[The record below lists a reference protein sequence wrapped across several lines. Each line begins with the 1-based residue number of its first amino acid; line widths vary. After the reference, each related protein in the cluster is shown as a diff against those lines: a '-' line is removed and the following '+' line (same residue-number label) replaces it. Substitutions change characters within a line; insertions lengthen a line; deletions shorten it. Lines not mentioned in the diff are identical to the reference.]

1 MAEPTTAGYNPI
13 DTQLLADAT
22 VAPVIT
28 TPTTFIAQDVRKKE
42 VQPDLSSNPFAQAP
56 SLFGSQFKE
65 EPRALKG
72 YTNESYNEA
81 YAPLSN
87 GEYIGRYENF
97 IPGTNNQERLAQQQ
111 TTAEKWTNGF
121 GKLLGKTGVAVLGGT
136 LGVVDSL
143 VEGISK
149 GSLSEAYNTDFN
161 NYLDD
166 LNVKLDYKLP
176 NYYTEQENNASLF
189 GQVATTNFWAD
200 KVFGGLSFTAGLL
213 ISEGIWT
220 AATGGVGL
228 LAQESQLAK
237 LAKWTV
243 KGAGGEAKTL
253 EALNAAKTL
262 SKGSSTALLEAETTA
277 LGRKVSD
284 QVLGKIGEINKTTS
298 INAYKIRKIA
308 DVALVATRSAG
319 YEAGMEARQY
329 MNSTE
334 HDWLEN
340 YQKVNGVDPTPEEYS
355 AFKDQLTTTGNYVF
369 GANMIIVGT
378 SNLAQFG
385 NALIG
390 KTVNPNVGN
399 NFLKRSLLGIGFDKT
414 ITEEGK
420 ILYKALEATKGQRI
434 AGKVW
439 GVLGAAIPEAQEE
452 MGQRVVSQT
461 AERYMLNA
469 FDPEKTKTTY
479 GVADA
484 FTEALQD
491 TYGTKEGLSEGLIGA
506 IVGVLGAGVHS
517 RFKFGNVTAEREET
531 QRTVDYANTFT
542 ADNHINNVIAN
553 NKIQASQESKQEAI
567 QRGDLT
573 GELLADAESAI
584 AHIERNQAISSVQEG
599 FFDFQRQINAVK
611 NDELAK
617 ELGLGTGQE
626 AEEQAQVFKEQKIA
640 EYKEISDKHQKNLN
654 YAQALLGETEI
665 AGLDKTS
672 TREVVRAMAYSMTM
686 GETAMRINQN
696 LISHVKSLV
705 AGSVN
710 VESITEALDV
720 QQILD
725 LAPKEKTLKIS
736 QLDLHLQS
744 LDRWEKEVLNR
755 QFEASKLTDTED
767 NKARANALIDI
778 NKEITAIQE
787 ERTQAQTEK
796 QLALDAIGIRNY
808 TDANITVDMFTAQN
822 ENLDKL
828 RATLQDI
835 KLSDPE
841 KFFEI
846 QKALQAQSKAVD
858 HIKNYQKTTQAI
870 VNPNTRVK
878 VINGWVSKLLNKNTK
893 LNESTASYFTDIL
906 EKWKTDTVVVFQEN
920 QNLIERRAFE
930 NGEPVSEAYKQQL
943 GEEVRKGIQLPSADQ
958 AIYDAYQKEIEDNAV
973 ATIEVRT
980 EEENIRTEIDNLQNL
995 ISNLAPTINN
1005 LEDLDNLTEQ
1015 QKQELKDRV
1024 KSQIDKLPEDVFF
1037 LTHLTQTTTNLEG
1050 ILQTG
1055 LTTKGGIETTTNV
1068 STNKE
1073 GLLNSISAL
1082 IDGKV
1087 RHAGASNLVIMAFPK
1102 SIIPNGASKTAYVS
1116 FVEDYLVKNYPN
1128 YSGVRMP
1135 IEVNIATFSNGQ
1147 LNILGET
1154 AQPNLRDQYQQRI
1167 NELKKQLPNQNL
1179 TTLQQ
1184 LQNKIAEIIGSN
1196 DYLTQYFGTDLA
1208 EQGKT
1213 KPSESDIKTYEN
1225 LLSKID
1231 RRVEPNTDRIISRP
1245 SNFYKNLGLTITEID
1260 QLKVLQTRLNDW
1272 LTLEGTV
1279 SNDEQS
1285 VAEMLD
1291 LIDSLQTQ
1299 AVRDTTKTE
1308 LIDRDYKSVVDAIDE
1323 QANSLGSSV
1332 RGLQTPTNALAT
1344 IKNQNIRF
1352 SHIRV
1357 ETLASFF
1364 PGSNMIVN
1372 SNNTF
1377 EIDLNNGQRLTG
1389 RINDKG
1395 GQDIPLKEWLA
1406 VASQSNVLIKNFGTN
1421 SSAISQLL
1429 GLDSQGNEIYQNVSS
1444 DFDYRQTDGTNYSVD
1459 EEAVNA
1465 VKNGDTLDLFVSSTD
1480 AFNDSLTS
1488 KELAKQ
1494 IHIYVMKNGKLLGS
1508 LPAPYDKEST
1518 EGIGIPL
1525 SELRQ
1530 SAAEFT
1536 KGKKGLIKLPQKMT
1550 AKITFIGAP
1559 QITLQKSGEETVT
1572 RNNPFTK
1579 ESLQNVVGQGFIENG
1594 QVTSTIKIDVN
1605 QFINKI
1611 SASNKDAK
1619 IPFVAFNYNGK
1630 VVGFPVSLNS
1640 VTVDM
1645 SQSVLDIF
1653 NSTEA
1658 TTAIKAKTLVDALI
1672 QNGLDPQSYGIDFTD
1687 KENWID
1693 SQETSNALSD
1703 LSKIKQFVDVEQ
1715 FATKNYNKENLIND
1729 ATIAIRLDNSPFQTS
1744 KIMLS
1749 MSNKIDSDVLGYK
1762 EFLEANEAREI
1773 EIRSELN
1780 TVAKELYSAYIN
1792 NSELDN
1798 NFTQTFDE
1806 NPILP
1811 GDSDIIMRQNI
1822 NTLKTAIKGASQK
1835 TKKEIGVDLFKKANE
1850 LLSELNYSTNKSKDI
1865 KEQIKN
1871 SEYYQDADPNF
1882 ITVDEEGN
1890 LENPFINETEA
1901 IQELGGIKT
1910 YEEFSEALDASD
1922 LDYLKTD
1929 SSLFE
1934 EMSEFNNI
1942 VVKEEIEEGLQDKI
1956 NTDVQDTLEATLR
1969 EPTNNGLQTSLSNI
1983 EGYTPEVWNSSPEA
1997 IKTLLRDIEK
2007 QAIDVNV
2014 DLTGLVDS
2022 YETKTQE
2029 EVLDVTRA
2037 LDFMLNN
2044 PTPES
2049 LNHFVNTYQDF
2060 TNVVDTIE
2068 REVVKV
2074 EPKYRDL
2081 PLISLD
2087 TASSEYKSFRDNG
2100 LLKIQD
2106 NVYIKTDGNTK
2117 TLEEVEDL
2125 MSTNLDVF
2133 PENTVQGDVN
2143 NKSIVLEDL
2152 NSYVESQMA
2161 DVLTN
2166 DSEFD
2171 VDTVKKLI
2179 YYKTYFGIENKEVP
2193 TVSQEKIADISA
2205 LNISNSEYLT
2215 TDYIAE
2221 VRNQQLREVHPVLQN
2236 LVFNQKGI
2244 TLRYTD
2250 EISVAEMNDYLKDN
2264 EDLRNYFLLSKNT
2277 NFNVDLEASED
2288 EITAQ
2293 NMRDYYANGGT
2304 LETYKNGYTKINNE
2318 TIQTKT
2324 TEDFI
2329 NINGDVYERTADELF
2344 SKLSKTNANFYEL
2357 NIEAPVLNVDLSQ
2370 YPSINSV
2377 SEIETKNILTKAEQ
2391 NNFDESQD
2399 C

>member
-72 YTNESYNEA
+72 YANESYNEA
-81 YAPLSN
+81 YTPLSN

-111 TTAEKWTNGF
+111 TTSEKWTNGF

-220 AATGGVGL
+220 AATGGIGL

-237 LAKWTV
+237 LAKWTI

-253 EALNAAKTL
+253 EALNAAKIL

-298 INAYKIRKIA
+298 INAYKIRKIS

-399 NFLKRSLLGIGFDKT
+399 NFLKRNLLGIGFDKT

-461 AERYMLNA
+461 AEKYMLNA

-491 TYGTKEGLSEGLIGA
+491 TYGTKEGLSEGLVGA

-517 RFKFGNVTAEREET
+517 RFKFGDVTTEREET
-531 QRTVDYANTFT
+531 QRTVDYANAFT

-553 NKIQASQESKQEAI
+553 NKIQASQESKQQAI

-617 ELGLGTGQE
+617 ELGLGTGKE
-626 AEEQAQVFKEQKIA
+626 AEEQAQVFKEEKIA

-654 YAQALLGETEI
+654 YSQALLGETEI

-705 AGSVN
+705 ADSVN

-720 QQILD
+720 QQVLD

-744 LDRWEKEVLNR
+744 LDRREKEVLNR

-767 NKARANALIDI
+767 NKTRANALIDI

-787 ERTQAQTEK
+787 ERTQTQTEK

-808 TDANITVDMFTAQN
+808 TDANITVDMFTTQN

-828 RATLQDI
+828 RATLADI

-858 HIKNYQKTTQAI
+858 HIKNYQKTTQAV

-958 AIYDAYQKEIEDNAV
+958 AIYDAYQKEIEDKAV
-973 ATIEVRT
+973 ATI
-980 EEENIRTEIDNLQNL
+980 
-995 ISNLAPTINN
+995 PNN
-1005 LEDLDNLTEQ
+1005 
-1015 QKQELKDRV
+1015 
-1024 KSQIDKLPEDVFF
+1024 
-1037 LTHLTQTTTNLEG
+1037 
-1050 ILQTG
+1050 
-1055 LTTKGGIETTTNV
+1055 
-1068 STNKE
+1068 
-1073 GLLNSISAL
+1073 
-1082 IDGKV
+1082 
-1087 RHAGASNLVIMAFPK
+1087 
-1102 SIIPNGASKTAYVS
+1102 
-1116 FVEDYLVKNYPN
+1116 
-1128 YSGVRMP
+1128 
-1135 IEVNIATFSNGQ
+1135 IEVTPV
-1147 LNILGET
+1147 T
-1154 AQPNLRDQYQQRI
+1154 
-1167 NELKKQLPNQNL
+1167 NL

-1213 KPSESDIKTYEN
+1213 KPSESDIRTYEE

-1245 SNFYKNLGLTITEID
+1245 SNFYKNLGLTIPEID

-1299 AVRDTTKTE
+1299 SVRDTTKTE

-1406 VASQSNVLIKNFGTN
+1406 VAPQSNVLIKNFGTN

-1429 GLDSQGNEIYQNVSS
+1429 GLDSQGNEIYQNVPS

-1488 KELAKQ
+1488 KELPKQ

-1536 KGKKGLIKLPQKMT
+1536 KGKKGLIKLPQKMS

-1572 RNNPFTK
+1572 KNNPFTK

-1619 IPFVAFNYNGK
+1619 IPFIAFNYNGK

-1762 EFLEANEAREI
+1762 EFLQANEAREI

-1811 GDSDIIMRQNI
+1811 GESDIVMRQNI

-1835 TKKEIGVDLFKKANE
+1835 TKKEIGADLFKKANE

-1882 ITVDEEGN
+1882 ITVDEQGN

-1910 YEEFSEALDASD
+1910 EEEFNEALDASD

-1929 SSLFE
+1929 TSLFE

-1942 VVKEEIEEGLQDKI
+1942 AVKEETEEGIQDKI

-2014 DLTGLVDS
+2014 DLTGLAES

-2068 REVVKV
+2068 RQVVKV
-2074 EPKYRDL
+2074 ESKYRDL
-2081 PLISLD
+2081 PLITLD
-2087 TASSEYKSFRDNG
+2087 TTSSEYKAFKDNG
-2100 LLKIQD
+2100 LLKIQE

-2143 NKSIVLEDL
+2143 NKSIVLEDI

-2171 VDTVKKLI
+2171 VDTIKKLI

-2205 LNISNSEYLT
+2205 SNISNAEYLT

-2288 EITAQ
+2288 EITTQ
-2293 NMRDYYANGGT
+2293 NMRDYYANGGI
-2304 LETYKNGYTKINNE
+2304 LEAYKNGYTKINNE

-2329 NINGDVYERTADELF
+2329 SINGDVYERTADELF
-2344 SKLSKTNANFYEL
+2344 SKLPKTDPNFYEL
-2357 NIEAPVLNVDLSQ
+2357 NIEAPILNVDPSQ

-2377 SEIETKNILTKAEQ
+2377 SEIETKNILTKTEQ

>member
-72 YTNESYNEA
+72 YANESYNEA
-81 YAPLSN
+81 YTPLSN

-111 TTAEKWTNGF
+111 TTSEKWTNGF

-220 AATGGVGL
+220 AATGGLGL

-237 LAKWTV
+237 LAKWTI

-253 EALNAAKTL
+253 EALNAAKIL

-399 NFLKRSLLGIGFDKT
+399 SFLKRSLLGIGFDKT

-461 AERYMLNA
+461 AEKYMLNA

-491 TYGTKEGLSEGLIGA
+491 TYGTKEGLSEGLVGA

-517 RFKFGNVTAEREET
+517 RFKFGDVTAEREET
-531 QRTVDYANTFT
+531 QRTVDYANAFT

-553 NKIQASQESKQEAI
+553 NKIQASQESKQQAI

-626 AEEQAQVFKEQKIA
+626 AEEQAQVFKEEKIA

-654 YAQALLGETEI
+654 YSQALLGETEI

-705 AGSVN
+705 ADSVN

-720 QQILD
+720 QQVLD

-744 LDRWEKEVLNR
+744 LDRREKEVLNR

-808 TDANITVDMFTAQN
+808 TDASITVDMFTTQN

-828 RATLQDI
+828 RATLADI

-973 ATIEVRT
+973 ATIPNNVEVT
-980 EEENIRTEIDNLQNL
+980 PVT
-995 ISNLAPTINN
+995 
-1005 LEDLDNLTEQ
+1005 
-1015 QKQELKDRV
+1015 
-1024 KSQIDKLPEDVFF
+1024 
-1037 LTHLTQTTTNLEG
+1037 
-1050 ILQTG
+1050 
-1055 LTTKGGIETTTNV
+1055 
-1068 STNKE
+1068 
-1073 GLLNSISAL
+1073 
-1082 IDGKV
+1082 
-1087 RHAGASNLVIMAFPK
+1087 
-1102 SIIPNGASKTAYVS
+1102 
-1116 FVEDYLVKNYPN
+1116 
-1128 YSGVRMP
+1128 
-1135 IEVNIATFSNGQ
+1135 
-1147 LNILGET
+1147 
-1154 AQPNLRDQYQQRI
+1154 
-1167 NELKKQLPNQNL
+1167 NL

-1213 KPSESDIKTYEN
+1213 KPSESDIRTYEE

-1245 SNFYKNLGLTITEID
+1245 SNFYKNLGLTIPEID

-1323 QANSLGSSV
+1323 QANSLGASV

-1364 PGSNMIVN
+1364 PSSNMIIN

-1377 EIDLNNGQRLTG
+1377 EIDLNNGQRVTG

-1406 VASQSNVLIKNFGTN
+1406 VAPQSSVLIKNFGTN

-1429 GLDSQGNEIYQNVSS
+1429 GLDSQGNEIYQNVPS

-1459 EEAVNA
+1459 EEAVNT

-1619 IPFVAFNYNGK
+1619 IPFIAFNYNGK

-1658 TTAIKAKTLVDALI
+1658 TTAIKAKTLIDALI

-1762 EFLEANEAREI
+1762 EFLQANEAREI

-1811 GDSDIIMRQNI
+1811 GDSDILMRQNI

-1850 LLSELNYSTNKSKDI
+1850 LLNELNYSTNKSKDI

-1882 ITVDEEGN
+1882 ITVDEQGN

-1910 YEEFSEALDASD
+1910 EEEFNEALAASD

-1929 SSLFE
+1929 TALFE
-1934 EMSEFNNI
+1934 EMSEFNN
-1942 VVKEEIEEGLQDKI
+1942 VAVKEETEEGIQDKI

-1969 EPTNNGLQTSLSNI
+1969 EPTNDGLQTSLSNI

-2014 DLTGLVDS
+2014 DLTGLAES

-2044 PTPES
+2044 PTPDS
-2049 LNHFVNTYQDF
+2049 LNHFINTYQDF

-2074 EPKYRDL
+2074 EPRYRDL

-2087 TASSEYKSFRDNG
+2087 TTSSEYKAFKDNG
-2100 LLKIQD
+2100 LLKIQE

-2133 PENTVQGDVN
+2133 PENTIQGDVN

-2193 TVSQEKIADISA
+2193 TVSQEKIVDISA

-2277 NFNVDLEASED
+2277 NFNVELEASED

-2304 LETYKNGYTKINNE
+2304 LEVYKNGYTKINNE

-2329 NINGDVYERTADELF
+2329 SINGDVYERTADELF
-2344 SKLSKTNANFYEL
+2344 SKLTKIDVNFYEL
-2357 NIEAPVLNVDLSQ
+2357 NIEAPILNVDPNQ

-2377 SEIETKNILTKAEQ
+2377 SEVETKNILTKAEQ
-2391 NNFDESQD
+2391 NNFDENID
-2399 C
+2399 CSK

>member
-72 YTNESYNEA
+72 YANESYNEA
-81 YAPLSN
+81 YTPLSN

-111 TTAEKWTNGF
+111 TTSEKWTNGF

-237 LAKWTV
+237 LAKWTI

-253 EALNAAKTL
+253 EALNAAKIL

-284 QVLGKIGEINKTTS
+284 QILGKIGEINKTTS
-298 INAYKIRKIA
+298 INAYKIRKIS

-399 NFLKRSLLGIGFDKT
+399 SFLKRSLLGIGFDKT

-461 AERYMLNA
+461 AEKYMLNA

-491 TYGTKEGLSEGLIGA
+491 TYGTKEGLSEGLVGA

-517 RFKFGNVTAEREET
+517 RFKFGDVTAEREET
-531 QRTVDYANTFT
+531 QRTVDYANAFT

-553 NKIQASQESKQEAI
+553 NKIQASQESKQQAI

-626 AEEQAQVFKEQKIA
+626 AEEQAQVFKEEKIA

-654 YAQALLGETEI
+654 YSQALLGETEI

-705 AGSVN
+705 TDSVN
-710 VESITEALDV
+710 VENITEALDV
-720 QQILD
+720 QQVLD

-744 LDRWEKEVLNR
+744 LDRREKEVLNR

-796 QLALDAIGIRNY
+796 QLALDAIGIKNY
-808 TDANITVDMFTAQN
+808 TDASITVDMFTTQN

-828 RATLQDI
+828 RATLADI

-973 ATIEVRT
+973 ATIPNNVEVT
-980 EEENIRTEIDNLQNL
+980 PVT
-995 ISNLAPTINN
+995 
-1005 LEDLDNLTEQ
+1005 
-1015 QKQELKDRV
+1015 
-1024 KSQIDKLPEDVFF
+1024 
-1037 LTHLTQTTTNLEG
+1037 
-1050 ILQTG
+1050 
-1055 LTTKGGIETTTNV
+1055 
-1068 STNKE
+1068 
-1073 GLLNSISAL
+1073 
-1082 IDGKV
+1082 
-1087 RHAGASNLVIMAFPK
+1087 
-1102 SIIPNGASKTAYVS
+1102 
-1116 FVEDYLVKNYPN
+1116 
-1128 YSGVRMP
+1128 
-1135 IEVNIATFSNGQ
+1135 
-1147 LNILGET
+1147 
-1154 AQPNLRDQYQQRI
+1154 
-1167 NELKKQLPNQNL
+1167 NL

-1213 KPSESDIKTYEN
+1213 KPSESDIRNYEN

-1231 RRVEPNTDRIISRP
+1231 RRVEPNTDRIVSRP
-1245 SNFYKNLGLTITEID
+1245 SNFYKNLGLTIAEID

-1308 LIDRDYKSVVDAIDE
+1308 LIDKDYKSVVDAIDE

-1395 GQDIPLKEWLA
+1395 GQDITLKEWLA
-1406 VASQSNVLIKNFGTN
+1406 VAPQSNVLIKNFGTN

-1429 GLDSQGNEIYQNVSS
+1429 GLDSQGNEIYQNVPS

-1572 RNNPFTK
+1572 KNNPFTK

-1611 SASNKDAK
+1611 STSNKDAK
-1619 IPFVAFNYNGK
+1619 IPFIAFNYNGK

-1640 VTVDM
+1640 VTVDI
-1645 SQSVLDIF
+1645 SKSVLDIF

-1715 FATKNYNKENLIND
+1715 FATKNYNKENLIDD

-1762 EFLEANEAREI
+1762 EFLQANEAREI

-1850 LLSELNYSTNKSKDI
+1850 LLNELNYSTNKSKDI

-1882 ITVDEEGN
+1882 ITVDEQGN

-1910 YEEFSEALDASD
+1910 EEEFNEALDASD

-1929 SSLFE
+1929 TALFE

-1942 VVKEEIEEGLQDKI
+1942 AVKEETEEGLQDKI
-1956 NTDVQDTLEATLR
+1956 NTGVQDTLEATLR

-1997 IKTLLRDIEK
+1997 IKTLLKDIEK

-2014 DLTGLVDS
+2014 DLTGLADS

-2044 PTPES
+2044 PTPDS

-2087 TASSEYKSFRDNG
+2087 TTSSEHKAFKDNG

-2125 MSTNLDVF
+2125 MSNNLDVF

-2143 NKSIVLEDL
+2143 NKNIVLEDL
-2152 NSYVESQMA
+2152 NSYVESQMV

-2171 VDTVKKLI
+2171 ADTVKKLI
-2179 YYKTYFGIENKEVP
+2179 YYKTYFGIENKEVL
-2193 TVSQEKIADISA
+2193 TISQEKIADTSA
-2205 LNISNSEYLT
+2205 LNISNAEYLT

-2221 VRNQQLREVHPVLQN
+2221 VRNQQLREIHPVLQN

-2288 EITAQ
+2288 EITTQ
-2293 NMRDYYANGGT
+2293 NMRDYYANGGA
-2304 LETYKNGYTKINNE
+2304 LEAYKNGYTKINNE

-2329 NINGDVYERTADELF
+2329 SINGDVYERTADELF
-2344 SKLSKTNANFYEL
+2344 SKLPKTDPNFYEL
-2357 NIEAPVLNVDLSQ
+2357 NMEAPVINVDPSQ

-2391 NNFDESQD
+2391 NNFDENID
-2399 C
+2399 CSK

>member
-13 DTQLLADAT
+13 DTELLADIT
-22 VAPVIT
+22 VPVIQ
-28 TPTTFIAQDVRKKE
+28 TPTTFIAQDVRRKE

-72 YTNESYNEA
+72 YANESYNEA

-111 TTAEKWTNGF
+111 TTGEKWANGF

-143 VEGISK
+143 VEGVAK

-220 AATGGVGL
+220 AATGGAGL

-243 KGAGGEAKTL
+243 KGAGGEAKAL
-253 EALNAAKTL
+253 EAMRAAKTM
-262 SKGSSTALLEAETTA
+262 SSGSAAALLEAETTA

-284 QVLGKIGEINKTTS
+284 QILGTIGETTKTAS

-334 HDWLEN
+334 HAWLEN

-420 ILYKALEATKGQRI
+420 ILYKALEATRGQRI

-452 MGQRVVSQT
+452 MGQRVASQT

-469 FDPEKTKTTY
+469 FDSEKTKTTY

-484 FTEALQD
+484 FTEALQN

-517 RFKFGNVTAEREET
+517 RFKFGNVTAEREDT
-531 QRTVDYANTFT
+531 QRTVEYANAFT

-553 NKIQASQESKQEAI
+553 NKIQAAQETKQEAI

-573 GELLADAESAI
+573 GELLADTESAI

-626 AEEQAQVFKEQKIA
+626 AEEQAQIFKEQKIA

-696 LISHVKSLV
+696 LISHIKSLV
-705 AGSVN
+705 ANSVN
-710 VESITEALDV
+710 VESITDALEV

-744 LDRWEKEVLNR
+744 LDRREKEILNR
-755 QFEASKLTDTED
+755 QFEASKLTDVED

-778 NKEITAIQE
+778 NREITQLQE
-787 ERTQAQTEK
+787 ERAQTQNEK
-796 QLALDAIGIRNY
+796 QLALDAIGIKNY
-808 TDANITVDMFTAQN
+808 TNANITVDMFTTQN
-822 ENLDKL
+822 ENLNKL
-828 RATLQDI
+828 RAILADI

-846 QKALQAQSKAVD
+846 QKSLQAQSKAVD
-858 HIKNYQKTTQAI
+858 HIKNYQKTTQAV

-930 NGEPVSEAYKQQL
+930 NGEPVSETYKQQL

-973 ATIEVRT
+973 ATI
-980 EEENIRTEIDNLQNL
+980 
-995 ISNLAPTINN
+995 PNN
-1005 LEDLDNLTEQ
+1005 
-1015 QKQELKDRV
+1015 
-1024 KSQIDKLPEDVFF
+1024 
-1037 LTHLTQTTTNLEG
+1037 
-1050 ILQTG
+1050 
-1055 LTTKGGIETTTNV
+1055 
-1068 STNKE
+1068 
-1073 GLLNSISAL
+1073 
-1082 IDGKV
+1082 
-1087 RHAGASNLVIMAFPK
+1087 
-1102 SIIPNGASKTAYVS
+1102 
-1116 FVEDYLVKNYPN
+1116 
-1128 YSGVRMP
+1128 
-1135 IEVNIATFSNGQ
+1135 IEVAPPT
-1147 LNILGET
+1147 
-1154 AQPNLRDQYQQRI
+1154 
-1167 NELKKQLPNQNL
+1167 NL

-1184 LQNKIAEIIGSN
+1184 LQNKVSEIISSN
-1196 DYLTQYFGTDLA
+1196 DYLTQYFGTDLS

-1213 KPSESDIKTYEN
+1213 KPSESDIKKYEE

-1245 SNFYKNLGLTITEID
+1245 SNFYKNLGLTIPEID
-1260 QLKVLQTRLNDW
+1260 QLKVLQTKLNDW

-1308 LIDRDYKSVVDAIDE
+1308 LTDKDYKSVVDAIDE

-1352 SHIRV
+1352 SHITV

-1377 EIDLNNGQRLTG
+1377 EIDLNNGQRVTG
-1389 RINDKG
+1389 KINDKG
-1395 GQDIPLKEWLA
+1395 GQDIPLKEWLV
-1406 VASQSNVLIKNFGTN
+1406 VAPQSTVLIKNFGTN

-1429 GLDSQGNEIYQNVSS
+1429 GLDSQGNEIYQNVPS
-1444 DFDYRQTDGTNYSVD
+1444 DFDYKQTDGTNYSID

-1559 QITLQKSGEETVT
+1559 QITLQKSEEEIATK
-1572 RNNPFTK
+1572 NNLFTK

-1619 IPFVAFNYNGK
+1619 IPFIAFNYNGK

-1749 MSNKIDSDVLGYK
+1749 MSNKIDSDILGYK
-1762 EFLEANEAREI
+1762 EFLQANEAREI
-1773 EIRSELN
+1773 EIRTELN
-1780 TVAKELYSAYIN
+1780 TVAKQLYSAYIN

-1811 GDSDIIMRQNI
+1811 GDSDIVMRQNI

-1871 SEYYQDADPNF
+1871 SEYYKDADPNF

-1929 SSLFE
+1929 TSLFE

-1942 VVKEEIEEGLQDKI
+1942 AVKEETEEGLQDKI

-1969 EPTNNGLQTSLSNI
+1969 EPTNKALQTSLSNI
-1983 EGYTPEVWNSSPEA
+1983 EGYTPEVWNSSTEA

-2007 QAIDVNV
+2007 QAIDINV
-2014 DLTGLVDS
+2014 DLTGLADS

-2049 LNHFVNTYQDF
+2049 MNHFVNTYQDF
-2060 TNVVDTIE
+2060 INVVDTIE
-2068 REVVKV
+2068 RQVVKV

-2087 TASSEYKSFRDNG
+2087 TTSSEYKLFKDNG
-2100 LLKIQD
+2100 LLKIQE

-2117 TLEEVEDL
+2117 TLEEVGNL
-2125 MSTNLDVF
+2125 MSTNLDVLPIPLNNDFTISSIADYSVFGIGRDSGEGFKDTNNSF
-2133 PENTVQGDVN
+2133 PTSDKLDKGSTPYKGYEITVEALDSNYKIVRIHFTTFNLTSGRAGGHAGIALKVKNSVSADSNLIDLLMPVIDKFKNDNFSIQDGLLRPISAKTASEFIKPDFNLIKNVN
-2143 NKSIVLEDL
+2143 NKSSQKIQKDIILQDL

-2171 VDTVKKLI
+2171 VDTIKKLI
-2179 YYKTYFGIENKEVP
+2179 YYKTYFGIENKETP
-2193 TVSQEKIADISA
+2193 KISQEKIADISA
-2205 LNISNSEYLT
+2205 LNISNAEYLT

-2236 LVFNQKGI
+2236 LVFNEKGI
-2244 TLRYTD
+2244 LLRYTD
-2250 EISVAEMNDYLKDN
+2250 EISTDEMNDYLKDN
-2264 EDLRNYFLLSKNT
+2264 EDLKNYFLLSKNT
-2277 NFNVDLEASED
+2277 NFNVNLEASED
-2288 EITAQ
+2288 EITTQ
-2293 NMRDYYANGGT
+2293 NMRDYYTNGGT
-2304 LETYKNGYTKINNE
+2304 LEAYKNGYTKINNE

-2329 NINGDVYERTADELF
+2329 SINGDVYERTADELF
-2344 SKLSKTNANFYEL
+2344 SKLPKTDPNFYEL
-2357 NIEAPVLNVDLSQ
+2357 NIEAPILNVDPSQ

-2391 NNFDESQD
+2391 NNFDENED
-2399 C
+2399 CSKI